1 MIEVQKIE
9 DNVSKLAFLFL
20 AYSVVTGGYITKIL
34 SCQLQHALVY
44 NQYLKHVVGFLLIFV
59 FIMLEGGWDFDEQE
73 NLKAPVNWSNGNSF
87 HSLIYSIGL
96 YLLFV
101 LSSKMQLIPN
111 IMFLST
117 LLILYIIHTQRKY
130 WSNRQRIEKSLEE
143 TIQIIEKTLIGG
155 SGILFLY
162 GIYDYIR
169 YQRKQYGSAFR
180 WTIFFLGKPNC
191 RTST

>member
-87 HSLIYSIGL
+87 HSLIYSVGL

-155 SGILFLY
+155 SGILFFY

-180 WTIFFLGKPNC
+180 WSLFFLGKPNC

>member
-73 NLKAPVNWSNGNSF
+73 NLKAPVNLSNGNSF
-87 HSLIYSIGL
+87 HSLIYSVGL
-96 YLLFV
+96 YLLFF

-180 WTIFFLGKPNC
+180 WTIFFFGKPNC

>member
-1 MIEVQKIE
+1 MIEVQQIE

-44 NQYLKHVVGFLLIFV
+44 NQYLKHIVGFLLIFV

-87 HSLIYSIGL
+87 HSLVYSIGL
-96 YLLFV
+96 YILFV

-130 WSNRQRIEKSLEE
+130 WRNRQRIEKSLEE
-143 TIQIIEKTLIGG
+143 TIQIIEKTLIGS
-155 SGILFLY
+155 SGILFFY
-162 GIYDYIR
+162 GLYDYFR
-169 YQRKQYGSAFR
+169 YQRNQYGSAFR
-180 WTIFFLGKPNC
+180 WSIFLLGKANC

>member
-73 NLKAPVNWSNGNSF
+73 NLKAPINWSNGNSF
-87 HSLIYSIGL
+87 HSLIYSVGL

-155 SGILFLY
+155 SGILFFY

>member
-87 HSLIYSIGL
+87 HSLIYSVGL

-180 WTIFFLGKPNC
+180 WSLFFLGKPNC

>member
-1 MIEVQKIE
+1 MIEVQQVE

-44 NQYLKHVVGFLLIFV
+44 NQYLKHIVGFLLIFV

-73 NLKAPVNWSNGNSF
+73 NLKAPVNWSNGNCF
-87 HSLIYSIGL
+87 HSLVYSIGL
-96 YLLFV
+96 YVLFV

-143 TIQIIEKTLIGG
+143 TIKTIEKTLIGG
-155 SGILFLY
+155 YGILFFY
-162 GIYDYIR
+162 GLYDYFR

-180 WTIFFLGKPNC
+180 WSIFLLGKANC

>member
-1 MIEVQKIE
+1 MIEVQQVE

-44 NQYLKHVVGFLLIFV
+44 NQYLKHIVGFLLIFV

-87 HSLIYSIGL
+87 HSLVYSIGL
-96 YLLFV
+96 YVLFV

-111 IMFLST
+111 VMFLST

-143 TIQIIEKTLIGG
+143 TIKTIETTLIGG
-155 SGILFLY
+155 SGILFFY
-162 GIYDYIR
+162 GLYDYFR

-180 WTIFFLGKPNC
+180 WSIFLLGKANC

>member
-73 NLKAPVNWSNGNSF
+73 NLKAPINWSNGNSF
-87 HSLIYSIGL
+87 HSLIYSVGL